1 MIQTPFHERFST
13 PEMTETMRDAIP
25 LKRIG
30 TPEEMVGTYLFLVS
44 EEASG
49 DITGEVIEVNSG
61 LLMA

>member
-1 MIQTPFHERFST
+1 MIQTPFYERFST
-13 PEMTETMRDAIP
+13 PEMVEIMRDAIP

-30 TPEEMVGTYLFLVS
+30 TPEEMVGIYLFLVS

-49 DITGEVIEVNSG
+49 YITCEVIEVNGG